1 MNKKQLKSLE
11 GKFSGAG
18 KTGPLLVSTISEWYD
33 AKHRDPSKE
42 EIALINSVAPEACP
56 HCGSP
61 RLSKDG
67 FQKKT
72 GIRVYRCR
80 ACGRKLGPLT
90 GTVFDSRKIPISEW
104 VEFLV
109 HLFEFHSVATSAE
122 DNRNADSTGRY
133 WLNKV
138 FLVLGDYQEGVS
150 FSDVVW
156 IDEAYVPV
164 WKSEKAKGGG
174 KDLRGLSRNQCCIMT
189 ATDGRK
195 CWLKASGFGKPSE
208 KKAAAYSGVLSG
220 ARKVIHDGEKAHDAV
235 LERLGCRSVVIDPRA
250 WKGKPDKCNPME
262 PVNEVHRY
270 LKGFLRCHRGYSRRN
285 LQDWLNLFCFIWN
298 EGGTKAQKA
307 QKFIE
312 KAIKKKALLR
322 FRGQK
327 DAMAARK

>member
-1 MNKKQLKSLE
+1 
-11 GKFSGAG
+11 
-18 KTGPLLVSTISEWYD
+18 
-33 AKHRDPSKE
+33 
-42 EIALINSVAPEACP
+42 
-56 HCGSP
+56 
-61 RLSKDG
+61 
-67 FQKKT
+67 
-72 GIRVYRCR
+72 
-80 ACGRKLGPLT
+80 
-90 GTVFDSRKIPISEW
+90 
-104 VEFLV
+104 
-109 HLFEFHSVATSAE
+109 
-122 DNRNADSTGRY
+122 
-133 WLNKV
+133 
-138 FLVLGDYQEGVS
+138 
-150 FSDVVW
+150 
-156 IDEAYVPV
+156 
-164 WKSEKAKGGG
+164 
-174 KDLRGLSRNQCCIMT
+174 MT

-220 ARKVIHDGEKAHDAV
+220 AREVIHDGEKAHDAV

-312 KAIKKKALLR
+312 KAIKKRALLR